1 MKSIYQKAR
10 KAAEKESKKKRGR
23 PPKNADTND
32 TYDTY
37 KTYDVLYMI
46 EKWKSN
52 GCAEDDKNPASNLP
66 KSINDLHKKHPF
78 RNLFLPKE
86 VHQSLLIL
94 LQNQQKDTR
103 T

>member
-1 MKSIYQKAR
+1 MIRKQKD
-10 KAAEKESKKKRGR
+10 KKESKKKRGR
-23 PPKNADTND
+23 PPRNADTND
-32 TYDTY
+32 TNETY
-37 KTYDVLYMI
+37 ETYDMLYMI

-78 RNLFLPKE
+78 KIFLPKE